1 MVDKLKDRNFH
12 FNSFSSVSRHP
23 KQRAQNLR
31 IFISSPSA
39 KLSGQPNRD
48 ISTLPTNFPY
58 PLRHEKSTSSSGHL
72 PDAPFKGHKKQR
84 GRKEKQRKPSKGKK
98 ESKLKAKLCV
108 ASRAISRETGYP
120 IYEQACPER
129 EQKALS
135 INNGYAS
142 NHNDQ
147 LLLLLLC
154 NDCEVSLLPLQNR

>member
-84 GRKEKQRKPSKGKK
+84 GRKEKQRKSSTGKK
-98 ESKLKAKLCV
+98 ERKQAQGQAVCRFTRYKQRNRLPHLRASMPRKRAKGSK
-108 ASRAISRETGYP
+108 
-120 IYEQACPER
+120 
-129 EQKALS
+129 
-135 INNGYAS
+135 
-142 NHNDQ
+142 H
-147 LLLLLLC
+147 
-154 NDCEVSLLPLQNR
+154 